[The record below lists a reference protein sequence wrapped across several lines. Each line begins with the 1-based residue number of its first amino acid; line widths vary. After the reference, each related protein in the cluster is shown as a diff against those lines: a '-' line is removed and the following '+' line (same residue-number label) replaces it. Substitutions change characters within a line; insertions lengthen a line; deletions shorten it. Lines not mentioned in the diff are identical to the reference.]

1 MTNSHKKMKKR
12 CHYLTPIAFST
23 SHYSEVQCQD
33 DLLFFKY
40 WDLLPC
46 LVLNLP
52 PKNGAKWQFRK
63 IFYIFLI
70 ACLEPKI
77 FIYRSS
83 SKEQSCRAHKIGQI
97 LTPISLLYLF
107 LFKSYRLRKNSLSAS
122 SERVKGT
129 QRRILQIWLFST
141 QPNPQTSRLGYF
153 DVVWKSF
160 SWIPLLIFSHVVW
173 WSMALWTARITRRRR
188 PGLLDAGCPL

>member
-1 MTNSHKKMKKR
+1 MKKR
-12 CHYLTPIAFST
+12 CHYLSPIAFPT
-23 SHYSEVQCQD
+23 SHYPEVQCQD
-33 DLLFFKY
+33 DPLFFKY

-70 ACLEPKI
+70 AGLEPKI

-141 QPNPQTSRLGYF
+141 LPNPQTMTGALCSSLKVLF
-153 DVVWKSF
+153 MDTPHSTT
-160 SWIPLLIFSHVVW
+160 FSHMW
-173 WSMALWTARITRRRR
+173 FSGRRHCGRQGQLVEEDQR
-188 PGLLDAGCPL
+188 GRWH